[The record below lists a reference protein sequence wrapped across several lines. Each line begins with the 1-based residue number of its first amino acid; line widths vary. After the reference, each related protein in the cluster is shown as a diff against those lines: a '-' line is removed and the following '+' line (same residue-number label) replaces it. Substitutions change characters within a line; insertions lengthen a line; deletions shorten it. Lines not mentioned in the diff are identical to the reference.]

1 VRTEYVPS
9 TGRTVVLKTALKLD
23 ILFFSVPVGV
33 LCVQLCPQS
42 QTNYG
47 EQGDSEN
54 PIIKFLLL
62 GGILST
68 ALLPTKH
75 ILKIEGSESAN
86 SASPKS
92 LLIYL
97 VCAAGLATCR
107 KRYSSAIQ
115 ATAGNAAKYSD
126 IVLHI

>member
-1 VRTEYVPS
+1 
-9 TGRTVVLKTALKLD
+9 
-23 ILFFSVPVGV
+23 V

-68 ALLPTKH
+68 ALLPTKN
-75 ILKIEGSESAN
+75 ILIKNFSKSAKNLTNLEKTFFSAKIF
-86 SASPKS
+86 
-92 LLIYL
+92 LYLI
-97 VCAAGLATCR
+97 AR
-107 KRYSSAIQ
+107 F
-115 ATAGNAAKYSD
+115 
-126 IVLHI
+126 